1 MADVSAFTSSE
12 GASFSGREDRH
23 RETSFSATELMFIKA
38 FLSTFHS
45 CRMHCNH
52 KRERSLMMFNLRGRM
67 GGSEM
72 TPKKRILEGKNRKLE
87 GMWKTKIVKNRRTS
101 LMDDL
106 KEGGERNYSIREK
119 IIW

>member
-52 KRERSLMMFNLRGRM
+52 KRERSLMMSNFRGN
-67 GGSEM
+67 EM
-72 TPKKRILEGKNRKLE
+72 NPKNRTLEGKNWTLG
-87 GMWKTKIVKNRRTS
+87 GMGVKNRQKS
-101 LMDDL
+101 S
-106 KEGGERNYSIREK
+106 N
-119 IIW
+119 IING

>member
-52 KRERSLMMFNLRGRM
+52 KRERSLMMSDFRG

-72 TPKKRILEGKNRKLE
+72 TPKNRTLKGKNWTIGRLGVINRQKYGCINLY
-87 GMWKTKIVKNRRTS
+87 VKWELDEFR
-101 LMDDL
+101 
-106 KEGGERNYSIREK
+106 
-119 IIW
+119 